1 MQHRA
6 HLEYIV
12 EPEES
17 HWSIYFSHTHL
28 GQYPTREAATR
39 AAIKTAR
46 QVREHGNEVKVCVRE
61 EDGSLTVLSD
71 AELK

>member
-12 EPEES
+12 ESEES
-17 HWSIYFSHTHL
+17 HWSINFSHTHF
-28 GQYPTREAATR
+28 GHYPTKEAAIQ
-39 AAIKTAR
+39 AVIETAR
-46 QVREHGNEVKVCVRE
+46 QVREHGNEVRVCVRE